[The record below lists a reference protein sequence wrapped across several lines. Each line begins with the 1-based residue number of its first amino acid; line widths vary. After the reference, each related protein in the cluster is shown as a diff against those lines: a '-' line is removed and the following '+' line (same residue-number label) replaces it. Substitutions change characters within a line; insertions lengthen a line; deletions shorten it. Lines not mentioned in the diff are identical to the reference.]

1 MKLTVS
7 KFAKLH
13 NINKRTLHYY
23 DEIGLFSP
31 QYIGE
36 NGYRYYDYR
45 QSFVLENI
53 LMLKELHMSIDEI
66 KQYLANPNVN
76 DFMILSKQCLEDID
90 KQIAYLQKTK
100 EFLIWKQKQIE
111 ESQKIQDQDIVII
124 DREEEWIFC
133 TPVPF
138 YELDVTSLFHHLS
151 VVKEKES
158 RRIGCGSYLSLDK
171 VYQHKYDEYDGFYT
185 PMTCIDDRKD
195 LICLEKGKY
204 LCGYCI
210 GRFEKIPY
218 LYEKMLAYAKK
229 HFLKL
234 KGYAYEIGLNEVVL
248 SCEDDYV
255 TRILI
260 RIDESQEKK
269 VI

>member
-23 DEIGLFSP
+23 DDIGLFSP

-76 DFMILSKQCLEDID
+76 DFMNLSKQCLEDID

-100 EFLIWKQKQIE
+100 ELLIRKQKQIE
-111 ESQKIQDQDIVII
+111 ESQKIQDQDIFII

-138 YELDVTSLFHHLS
+138 YELDVTNLFHHLS
-151 VVKEKES
+151 VVKEKENQ
-158 RRIGCGSYLSLDK
+158 RIGCGSYISLDK
-171 VYQHKYDEYDGFYT
+171 VYQHQYDEYDGFYT
-185 PMTCIDDRKD
+185 PMTCIDNQKD

-210 GRFEKIPY
+210 GRFEKIPD
-218 LYEKMLAYAKK
+218 LYEKMLTYAKK

-234 KGYAYEIGLNEVVL
+234 KGYAYEIGLNEMVL

-260 RIDESQEKK
+260 RIDESKK
-269 VI
+269 